1 MDRRNPNQKQSG
13 GGGVPR
19 PTDQDLKRIIQGV
32 TPEDAKVLVQ
42 WARDLGYALKDK
54 GLTTSQIRNIYGTVR
69 QLEAQWPKGAASPEA
84 ARELILL
91 KPKLAYQAARQP
103 RKGVEELADVLGR
116 AIDQVGTNRDHFGRF
131 VDFFEAI
138 LAYHREAGGK

>member
-1 MDRRNPNQKQSG
+1 MDGKNPKQQHGKES
-13 GGGVPR
+13 VPR
-19 PTDQDLKRIIQGV
+19 LSDQDLKRIIQGDK
-32 TPEDAKVLVQ
+32 PEDAQVLVK
-42 WARDLGYALKDK
+42 WAQDLGHALKDK
-54 GLTTSQIRNIYGTVR
+54 GLTTSQIRNIYGIVR
-69 QLEAQWPKGAASPEA
+69 QLEAQWPKGTPSPEA

-116 AIDQVGTNRDHFGRF
+116 AIDLVGTDRGHFGRF

>member
-1 MDRRNPNQKQSG
+1 MQGKNPNQQRG
-13 GGGVPR
+13 GGSVPL
-19 PTDQDLKRIIQGV
+19 PSDQDLARIIRGN
-32 TPEDAKVLVQ
+32 TLEDAQLLVEK
-42 WARDLGYALKDK
+42 ARALGRALHDK

-69 QLEAQWPKGAASPEA
+69 QLEAQWPRGAPNPEA
-84 ARELILL
+84 ARELVLL

-103 RKGVEELADVLGR
+103 HKGVEELADVLGR
-116 AIDQVGTNRDHFGRF
+116 AIDKVGADREHFGRF